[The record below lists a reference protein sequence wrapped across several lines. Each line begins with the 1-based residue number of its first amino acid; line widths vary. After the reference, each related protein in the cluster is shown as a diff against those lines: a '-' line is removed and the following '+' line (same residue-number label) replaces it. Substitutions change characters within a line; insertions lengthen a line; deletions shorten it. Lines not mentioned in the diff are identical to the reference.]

1 MVLRL
6 HKEDLCIKEIEAS
19 HVLLK
24 DISKTFGSVTAVAAM
39 TLEIKKGEFFSLLG
53 PSGCGKTTILRLIA
67 GLERPDKGNIFIGE
81 RVVAG
86 QEWVPPEKRKIGL
99 VFQDYA
105 LFPHMTVFKNISFGL
120 TGCSKNELKQ
130 KVMELLEMVGLS
142 DAAQRYPH
150 ELSGGQQQRVA
161 LARALA
167 PSPQVMLLDE
177 PFSNLDADLRR
188 SCAQETKRILKE
200 SGTTAILVTHD
211 QEEAFSLSDRVGVL
225 NNGRLEQVGTPEEI
239 YHRPLTRFVAGFV
252 GRADFVKGKIEN
264 GSVISGIGVFQLD
277 RTFDGENKQEFQEVD
292 IMIRPDDVDFVI
304 DPQENA
310 SIIEAEFL
318 GAEIIYKIML
328 PDGHVIHS
336 IRPSTRICSV
346 GSRVSITV
354 DPAHIIVFSMGKG
367 GESNVS
373 NGNKQR

>member
-6 HKEDLCIKEIEAS
+6 HKEDLCIKETEAS

-24 DISKTFGSVTAVAAM
+24 DIAKTFGSVTAIPEL
-39 TLEIKKGEFFSLLG
+39 TLEIKKEEFFSLLG

-67 GLERPDKGNIFIGE
+67 GLEKPDKGSIVIGE
-81 RVVAG
+81 RIIAG
-86 QEWVPPEKRKIGL
+86 VEWVQPEKRRTGL

-105 LFPHMTVFKNISFGL
+105 LFPHMTTFKNISFGL

-130 KVMELLEMVGLS
+130 KVMELLKMVGLS

-167 PSPQVMLLDE
+167 PSPEVMLLDE
-177 PFSNLDADLRR
+177 PFSNLDADLRMELR
-188 SCAQETKRILKE
+188 TETKRILKK
-200 SGTTAILVTHD
+200 SGTTTILVTQD

-239 YHRPLTRFVAGFV
+239 YHKPATRFVANFV
-252 GRADFVKGKIEN
+252 GRADFVNGRIE
-264 GSVISGIGVFQLD
+264 GESVISDIGVFKCGGD
-277 RTFDGENKQEFQEVD
+277 IPCDTVD
-292 IMIRPDDVDFVI
+292 VDLMIRPDDVDFVI
-304 DPQENA
+304 DPQGNA

-318 GAEIIYKIML
+318 GADIIYKISL
-328 PDGHVIHS
+328 SSGKVIQS
-336 IRPSTRICSV
+336 IKPSARIFSV
-346 GSRVSITV
+346 GSRVSIAV
-354 DPAHIIVFSMGKG
+354 DPAHIIVFSKEKG
-367 GESNVS
+367 GESKVS

>member
-6 HKEDLCIKEIEAS
+6 HKEDICVKETTAS

-24 DISKTFGSVTAVAAM
+24 DISKTFGGVTAIHEL

-67 GLERPDKGNIFIGE
+67 GLERPDKGNITIGE

-86 QEWVPPEKRKIGL
+86 AEWVPPEKRRIGL

-105 LFPHMTVFKNISFGL
+105 LFPHMTVFKNIAFGL

-130 KVMELLEMVGLS
+130 KVTNMLDIVGLS
-142 DAAQRYPH
+142 DMANRYPH
-150 ELSGGQQQRVA
+150 ELSGGQQQRIA

-167 PSPQVMLLDE
+167 TSPQVMLLDE
-177 PFSNLDADLRR
+177 PFSNLDADLRMELR
-188 SCAQETKRILKE
+188 TETRRILKE
-200 SGTTAILVTHD
+200 KGTTTILVTHD

-239 YHRPLTRFVAGFV
+239 YHRPISRFVAGFV
-252 GRADFVKGKIEN
+252 GRADFVRGRIE
-264 GSVISGIGVFQLD
+264 GDSVVSDIGIFPLD
-277 RTFDGENKQEFQEVD
+277 SEIPQGLQDVD

-304 DPQENA
+304 DPKGTV

-318 GAEIIYKIML
+318 GADIIYKLSL
-328 PDGHVIHS
+328 PNGKAIHS
-336 IRPSTRICSV
+336 IRPSTKIFSV

-354 DPAHIIVFSMGKG
+354 DPAHIVVFCGEGK
-367 GESNVS
+367 
-373 NGNKQR
+373 NGNKQV

>member
-6 HKEDLCIKEIEAS
+6 HKEDLCIKETEAS

-24 DISKTFGSVTAVAAM
+24 DIAKTFGSVTAIPEL
-39 TLEIKKGEFFSLLG
+39 TLEIKKEEFFSLLG

-67 GLERPDKGNIFIGE
+67 GLEKPDKGSIVIGE
-81 RVVAG
+81 RIIAG
-86 QEWVPPEKRKIGL
+86 VEWVQPEKRRTGL

-105 LFPHMTVFKNISFGL
+105 LFPHMTTFKNISFGL

-130 KVMELLEMVGLS
+130 KVMELLKMVGLS

-167 PSPQVMLLDE
+167 PSPEVMLLDE
-177 PFSNLDADLRR
+177 PFSNLDADLRMELR
-188 SCAQETKRILKE
+188 TETKRILKK
-200 SGTTAILVTHD
+200 SGTTTILVTHD

-239 YHRPLTRFVAGFV
+239 YHKPATRFVANFV
-252 GRADFVKGKIEN
+252 GRADFVNGRIE
-264 GSVISGIGVFQLD
+264 GESVISDIGVFKCGGD
-277 RTFDGENKQEFQEVD
+277 IPCDTVD
-292 IMIRPDDVDFVI
+292 VDLMIRPDDVDFVI
-304 DPQENA
+304 DPQGNA

-318 GAEIIYKIML
+318 GADIIYKISL
-328 PDGHVIHS
+328 SSGKVIQS
-336 IRPSTRICSV
+336 IKPSARIFSV
-346 GSRVSITV
+346 GSRVRITV
-354 DPAHIIVFSMGKG
+354 DPAHIVVFRSEG
-367 GESNVS
+367 
-373 NGNKQR
+373 